1 MSTSVCSDIIVFEA
15 GQGTL
20 AGRRIDRAA
29 GIGDDDWGVHQ
40 YISFTFLGYTFQ
52 PRPARGRNG
61 ATFTAFVPAIS
72 KDALKLISAQV
83 RSWRLH
89 LRTGQAL
96 TDLARAVN
104 PTVRGWMQYY
114 GAFYHSALSPLLR
127 RINTYLVR
135 WLRRKYKRL
144 RGARKARR
152 CWQQIITRCPLLF
165 AHWKWFTSPSYS
177 RTTG

>member
-1 MSTSVCSDIIVFEA
+1 
-15 GQGTL
+15 
-20 AGRRIDRAA
+20 
-29 GIGDDDWGVHQ
+29 
-40 YISFTFLGYTFQ
+40 
-52 PRPARGRNG
+52 
-61 ATFTAFVPAIS
+61 
-72 KDALKLISAQV
+72 
-83 RSWRLH
+83 
-89 LRTGQAL
+89 
-96 TDLARAVN
+96 
-104 PTVRGWMQYY
+104 MQYY

-144 RGARKARR
+144 RGARKAHR